1 MLINRE
7 GGSVSRKIAGEL
19 ERNPD
24 LAPVLDVFESAPEGF
39 EIDGAA
45 AGLELIPV
53 GSTGVAA
60 SRCRLKLFTPR
71 EGKERL
77 CAFFYKRSNLAWSHD
92 RFSYGGVE
100 FRPEQITEV
109 AVRSWHAWL
118 CSGFDPERR
127 PERLRRAFLYDIPE

>member
-1 MLINRE
+1 VLINRE
-7 GGSVSRKIAGEL
+7 DGSVSLRIAGEL
-19 ERNPD
+19 ERSPV
-24 LAPVLDVFESAPEGF
+24 LARVLDVFESAAEGF
-39 EIDGAA
+39 EVDEAA

-53 GSTGVAA
+53 GPTGVAA

-77 CAFFYKRSNLAWSHD
+77 CAFFYKRSNLAWSKD

-100 FRPEQITEV
+100 FRPEQLTEV

-118 CSGFDPERR
+118 CSGFDPERK